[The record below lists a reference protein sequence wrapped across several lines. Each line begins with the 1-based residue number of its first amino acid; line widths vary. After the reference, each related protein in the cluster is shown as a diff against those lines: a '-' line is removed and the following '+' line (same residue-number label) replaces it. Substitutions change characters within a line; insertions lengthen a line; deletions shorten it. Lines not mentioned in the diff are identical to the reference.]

1 LVWYNV
7 IEDTLPAKAQV
18 KEVSRMAV
26 YEYLC
31 PKCRNEFELTRPMSE
46 AEKPAK
52 CPKCGS
58 KAQRLISGF
67 ASKTGGSIQSA
78 GEPFR
83 KRTVVRAP
91 SSKAKAAK
99 RNKRRTKR

>member
-1 LVWYNV
+1 
-7 IEDTLPAKAQV
+7 
-18 KEVSRMAV
+18 MAV
-26 YEYLC
+26 YDYRC
-31 PKCRNEFELTRPMSE
+31 PKCRNDFELMRPMSE

-58 KAQRLISGF
+58 KAQKLMSGLG
-67 ASKTGGSIQSA
+67 SKTGDPIQAA
-78 GEPFR
+78 GKPFR

-99 RNKRRTKR
+99 KNKRRTKR

>member
-1 LVWYNV
+1 
-7 IEDTLPAKAQV
+7 
-18 KEVSRMAV
+18 MAV
-26 YEYLC
+26 YEYFC
-31 PKCRNEFELTRPMSE
+31 PKCLKEFELMRPMSE

-58 KAQRLISGF
+58 KAQKLMSGLG
-67 ASKTGGSIQSA
+67 SKTGDPIQLA

-99 RNKRRTKR
+99 TNKRQTTR